1 MSWIA
6 TSPAESKPR
15 IDGSWKTSGQASALK
30 TATSSQIL
38 SFEMPSP
45 RSALARKHS
54 KFSKLRS
61 KLESNQED
69 ADALAAARK
78 QIADTYFQSAPV
90 TLKVLRMK
98 AGLSQ
103 QALAKAVNT
112 KQPHIANIENGR
124 QNMMFETAA
133 LLSQALGVSL
143 DELYAV
149 WDASRKQA

>member
-1 MSWIA
+1 MNSRQENV
-6 TSPAESKPR
+6 PN
-15 IDGSWKTSGQASALK
+15 
-30 TATSSQIL
+30 TATSSQVL

-45 RSALARKHS
+45 KSALARKHS
-54 KFSKLRS
+54 KFSNLLS
-61 KLESNQED
+61 KLESHHED
-69 ADALAAARK
+69 AAALAAARQK
-78 QIADTYFQSAPV
+78 IADTYFQSGPV

-133 LLSQALGVSL
+133 LLSKALDVSL

-149 WDASRKQA
+149 WEASRKQS